1 MKRILL
7 LIVLLTVFVCLSSTR
22 AQTIY
27 LRSGQ
32 KIPIEGNGLHSIVP
46 LENGYA
52 MAFKGKDGQIMH
64 VFHFDDLSSTKWTG
78 TSDAVETLSSDKQM
92 IVYLAEKKEIIIR
105 NGVEDG
111 DICVFSLDGSLVA
124 RGKGRSLDIST
135 MADGL
140 YIVSYNNVF
149 NAKFLKK

>member
-64 VFHFDDLSSTKWTG
+64 VFHL
-78 TSDAVETLSSDKQM
+78 M
-92 IVYLAEKKEIIIR
+92 IYLQQSGPERLMLLKHFLA
-105 NGVEDG
+105 
-111 DICVFSLDGSLVA
+111 
-124 RGKGRSLDIST
+124 IS
-135 MADGL
+135 
-140 YIVSYNNVF
+140 
-149 NAKFLKK
+149 K